1 MLVPAKGPRTLGG
14 GDGDDDY
21 NHDERSGHLAVRWTP
36 QHHQCWLCAPCSADC
51 PGSGGSGHGLVT
63 LPPSHQLAAERLD
76 LIGTVRIFWSNPHLL
91 QRRKYPKPR
100 RKAPCVNICIPTQG
114 YRYLALFKK
123 LSEGWSLGLAKQIRS
138 LVMWSSSSSELFC
151 PAQHW
156 SSTHL
161 HRAVLCQS
169 ISWARPSASS
179 SIKDPAPV
187 APLWPLGSCCGGV
200 ECAPPQGEPLGL

>member
-1 MLVPAKGPRTLGG
+1 MLVPAKGPRMLGG
-14 GDGDDDY
+14 GDSDDDY
-21 NHDERSGHLAVRWTP
+21 SHDECSGHLGVRWTP
-36 QHHQCWLCAPCSADC
+36 QHHQRWLCAPVLCTLSWKWGQWAWFGDSSC
-51 PGSGGSGHGLVT
+51 KSPTCCWEIRFTRNFQDLLVQST
-63 LPPSHQLAAERLD
+63 P
-76 LIGTVRIFWSNPHLL
+76 F

-114 YRYLALFKK
+114 YRYLALFFK
-123 LSEGWSLGLAKQIRS
+123 LSGGWSLGPAKQMNS

-179 SIKDPAPV
+179 SIKDPAPA
-187 APLWPLGSCCGGV
+187 APPWPLRSCCGGV
-200 ECAPPQGEPLGL
+200 ECAPPQGGPLGL